1 MTPSSRPKLLRVVT
15 IHECVLWH
23 LGKTLDELTKHFDV
37 TVAGEGVS
45 RYAQRYPT
53 IKWTDIDIPRKA
65 QPMRDLKS
73 LFQIYILCRRLRPDI
88 VHSIMPKAG
97 LITAL
102 AARAAGVRVR
112 IHTFTGQVWDT
123 KSGWIRS
130 AYKMVDHLIVSLNTI
145 CLTDSPS
152 QSRHLLVNGIDIQ
165 GEPLPV
171 LGKGSLVG
179 VDLERFDPERIR
191 ASAQVTRA
199 TLGFLPS
206 QFVVAFVARKSRDK
220 GALDMLQAF
229 SQARAGSTDMW
240 LLFIGPDESAGEIE
254 RLRKT
259 KPHIFDGVIERDTV
273 FNHEEYLLASD
284 VLCLPSY
291 REGFGSVVID
301 AASLGVPCV
310 GSKIAGLVDS
320 VADGETGL
328 LHAAGDI
335 AHLAEILSTLNQD
348 REKLK
353 KLGEHARS
361 RVLAFFSTEVVGGLL
376 VKFYQSQM
384 GDGNHSR

>member
-1 MTPSSRPKLLRVVT
+1 
-15 IHECVLWH
+15 
-23 LGKTLDELTKHFDV
+23 
-37 TVAGEGVS
+37 
-45 RYAQRYPT
+45 
-53 IKWTDIDIPRKA
+53 
-65 QPMRDLKS
+65 
-73 LFQIYILCRRLRPDI
+73 
-88 VHSIMPKAG
+88 
-97 LITAL
+97 
-102 AARAAGVRVR
+102 
-112 IHTFTGQVWDT
+112 
-123 KSGWIRS
+123 
-130 AYKMVDHLIVSLNTI
+130 
-145 CLTDSPS
+145 
-152 QSRHLLVNGIDIQ
+152 
-165 GEPLPV
+165 
-171 LGKGSLVG
+171 
-179 VDLERFDPERIR
+179 
-191 ASAQVTRA
+191 
-199 TLGFLPS
+199 
-206 QFVVAFVARKSRDK
+206 
-220 GALDMLQAF
+220 
-229 SQARAGSTDMW
+229 
-240 LLFIGPDESAGEIE
+240 
-254 RLRKT
+254 
-259 KPHIFDGVIERDTV
+259 V

-361 RVLAFFSTEVVGGLL
+361 RVLAFFSTKVVGGLL